1 MSRLRVVSTYLVVKV
16 TAGTDAPERCAAAFS
31 LAATGVASGLDVS
44 LWLSGEAAW
53 FAVPGHAA
61 EFALAESAPLPDLL
75 SAVLAGG
82 TVFLCSQCAARRGIS
97 AEATLPGVTIAGMA
111 TFLEQIMRDST
122 QAVVY

>member
-1 MSRLRVVSTYLVVKV
+1 MSSRLVVKV

-31 LAATGVASGLDVS
+31 LAATAVASGVEVS

-61 EFALAESAPLPDLL
+61 EFALAESPPLPDLL
-75 SAVLAGG
+75 DAVLAGG
-82 TVFLCSQCAARRGIS
+82 RVYLCSQCAARRGIS
-97 AEATLPGVTIAGMA
+97 ETATLPGITIAGMA
-111 TFLEQIMRDST
+111 SYLEQIMAEGT